1 MISLLYHV
9 SRHSH
14 SIRQFHAVASSRL
27 TPWMKITHIPLFSDN
42 YCWLVTDEATNQAL
56 LVDPADSDAVLKA
69 LPSDGPEIVAVLT
82 THHQ

>member
-1 MISLLYHV
+1 
-9 SRHSH
+9 
-14 SIRQFHAVASSRL
+14 
-27 TPWMKITHIPLFSDN
+27 MKITPIPLFSDN

-69 LPSDGPEIVAVLT
+69 LPSDGPEIAAVLT